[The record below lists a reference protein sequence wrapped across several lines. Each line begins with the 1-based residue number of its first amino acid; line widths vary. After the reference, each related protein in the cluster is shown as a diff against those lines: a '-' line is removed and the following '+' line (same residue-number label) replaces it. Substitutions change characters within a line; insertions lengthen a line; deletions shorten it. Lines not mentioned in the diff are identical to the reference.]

1 MQANGQAR
9 SIAVGFFVFLSTVL
23 CATAMAAPTYK
34 VLELPFWGPPDDP
47 YNDTAAVAINRAG
60 DTAVDF
66 YGPYGTSSLHCQRTT
81 CVSVPP
87 LYIPHWP
94 AVWSSGI
101 NDAGLMLATSAD
113 YANATHAYVYDGTT
127 STRIYGFPDDLCG
140 GCDNDSYG
148 RDLNNAGQAVGSAFG
163 RDGRER
169 GFIWQAGN
177 LQELPTLGGSTSVA
191 TAINNHGDVVG
202 TASIASEATHAFLF
216 RRGRM
221 TDLGTLG
228 GAEAQAM
235 GINDLRQIVGC
246 STLADGQSRAFVY
259 ASGAMSALP
268 SLGGASACAM
278 GINAGGTIVGTAA
291 TASGEDHG
299 FVYDGTATVDL
310 NDLVSASTK
319 AKWLII
325 AASAINQRGMIAA
338 TGQNKLNGTVRA
350 LRLWPLKDAAQ
361 AQ

>member
-9 SIAVGFFVFLSTVL
+9 SIAVGLSVFLSTVF
-23 CATAMAAPTYK
+23 CAAAVAAPSYK
-34 VLELPFWGPPDDP
+34 VLELPFPGPPDDP
-47 YNDTAAVAINRAG
+47 FNDSAATAINRAG
-60 DTAVDF
+60 DTAVDV
-66 YGPYGTSSLHCQRTT
+66 YGPYGTSSQHCQRTT
-81 CVSVPP
+81 CAMVPP

-94 AVWSSGI
+94 VVWSGGI

-113 YANATHAYVYDGTT
+113 YAYATHAYVYDGTT
-127 STRIYGFPDDLCG
+127 STRIYGFPDDVCG

-148 RDLNNAGQAVGSAFG
+148 RGLNNVGQAVGSAFG
-163 RDGRER
+163 KDGRER

-177 LQELPTLGGSTSVA
+177 MQELPTLGGSTSVA
-191 TAINNHGDVVG
+191 NAINNHGDVVG
-202 TASIASEATHAFLF
+202 QASTASEATHAFLF

-221 TDLGTLG
+221 IDLGTLG
-228 GAEAQAM
+228 GRDSQAT

-246 STLADGQSRAFVY
+246 STVAEGQTRAFVY
-259 ASGAMSALP
+259 ASGAISALP

-278 GINAGGTIVGTAA
+278 GINVGGTIVGTAA

-299 FVYDGTATVDL
+299 FVFDGNTTVDL

-325 AASAINQRGMIAA
+325 AASAINHRGMIAA

-350 LRLWPLKDAAQ
+350 LRLWPLKEAEQ
-361 AQ
+361 E